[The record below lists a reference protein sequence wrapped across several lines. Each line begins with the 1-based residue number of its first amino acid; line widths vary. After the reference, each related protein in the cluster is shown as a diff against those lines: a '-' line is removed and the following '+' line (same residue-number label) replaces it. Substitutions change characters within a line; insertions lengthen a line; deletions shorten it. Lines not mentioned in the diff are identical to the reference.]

1 MGCSKNLVD
10 SERLMK
16 LFEANGFQ
24 CRHDALRPQGEV
36 VVVNTC
42 GFIGDAKKESIDM
55 ILQLTQAKE
64 SGQIGKL
71 FVMGCLS
78 QRYKEELQKE
88 IPQVDGYYGKFD
100 YERLVADLGL
110 AVPEDCRGQRSL
122 TTPPHYAYL
131 KISEGCDRHCAYC
144 AIPLITGRYVSR
156 PIEEILD
163 EVRLLVA
170 QGVKEFLVIAQDL
183 TYYGIDIDG
192 KRHIAELVDR
202 MASIKGVEWIKLHYA
217 YPNQFPYQLLEVMR
231 RHPNVCKYLD
241 VALQHVSDNIL
252 ERMHRHF
259 TAAETYEFVRRLREE
274 VPGITLRTTMMVGF
288 PGETE
293 EDFQQLLDFVRW
305 ARFERLGA
313 FAYSEEE
320 GTYSQLHYADD
331 VPEEVKA
338 DRLSRLMRLQQDI
351 SVQLAEKMVH
361 TTVRVIIDRREGEYY
376 VGRTEASSPEVD
388 PEVLIPVQDR
398 QLRRGVFYDVD
409 IDDATEFDLF
419 GHVVGKGMR
428 NEEFDSMRNEE

>member
-1 MGCSKNLVD
+1 MRRNLVDIITMGCSKNLVD

-16 LFEANGFQ
+16 LFETNGFR
-24 CRHDALRPQGEV
+24 CRHDPLRPQGEI

-55 ILQLTQAKE
+55 ILELTEAKKT
-64 SGQIGKL
+64 GQIGKL

-100 YERLVADLGL
+100 YQRIVADLGL
-110 AVPEDCRGQRSL
+110 AVPDDCRGQRSL
-122 TTPPHYAYL
+122 TTPSHYAYL

-156 PIEEILD
+156 PIDEILH
-163 EVRLLVA
+163 EVGALA
-170 QGVKEFLVIAQDL
+170 AMGVKEFLVIAQDL
-183 TYYGIDIDG
+183 TYYGVDIDG
-192 KRHIAELVDR
+192 KRHIAELIDR
-202 MASIKGVEWIKLHYA
+202 MAQMEGVEWIKLHYA
-217 YPNQFPYQLLEVMR
+217 YPNQFPYELLDVMR

-241 VALQHVSDNIL
+241 VALQHVSDRVL

-293 EDFQQLLDFVRW
+293 EDFQQLLEFVRW

-320 GTYSQLHYADD
+320 GTYSQIHYDDD

-338 DRLSRLMRLQQDI
+338 DRLDRLMALQQEI
-351 SVQLAEKMVH
+351 SEQMAANMVGK
-361 TTVRVIIDRREGEYY
+361 TLRVIIDRREGDYY
-376 VGRTEASSPEVD
+376 IGRTETSSPEVD
-388 PEVLIPVQDR
+388 PEVLIPAEGH
-398 QLRRGVFYDVD
+398 QLRRGRFYDVV

-419 GHVVGKGMR
+419 GHV
-428 NEEFDSMRNEE
+428 